1 MITKDNGT
9 IDYCS
14 EGEYEA
20 FVQAVVAF
28 EADDMRDKEEHVLST
43 HDTSPSLVVTKI
55 LTTHSQDLEDQRC
68 NIFQTKADI
77 HGNSIKVINDGG
89 S

>member
-1 MITKDNGT
+1 MAPLTT
-9 IDYCS
+9 S

-20 FVQAVVAF
+20 SVQVAVAI
-28 EADDMRDKEEHVLST
+28 EADDMGDEEEHVICT
-43 HDTSPSLVVTKI
+43 HDTSPSLVVTKV